1 MLLFNTFFN
10 KLSKLSI
17 ESLTEEKKTP
27 EYKISATRE

>member
-17 ESLTEEKKTP
+17 ESLTEEKK
-27 EYKISATRE
+27 KKRKLQNIK